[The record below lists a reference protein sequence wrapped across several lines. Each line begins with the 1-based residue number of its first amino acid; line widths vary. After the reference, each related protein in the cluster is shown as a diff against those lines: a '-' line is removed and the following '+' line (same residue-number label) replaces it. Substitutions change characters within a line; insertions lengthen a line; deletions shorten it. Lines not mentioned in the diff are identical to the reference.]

1 MTHSRVGK
9 LALTALEYNNGKSA
23 SKISDQFMTPPNVIE
38 LARTAMGS
46 IDFDPASNYVAQ
58 QYVKAKEY
66 CIDPSDEDSML
77 YATGVRHANGLTRQ
91 WHGNVWLNPP
101 YSNGNIDA
109 FVDKAIEE
117 WTTVRLL
124 GSPYFTVDSMI
135 ILVNSSTDTKWYHKL
150 CKHASFGLMWSGR
163 IKFWKIFDGKAHD
176 KWEGELSKQRGTG
189 KVGNAPRFLNT
200 LFFFARTN
208 KAENSMYNTFEGK
221 GTFFK
226 TL

>member
-1 MTHSRVGK
+1 MAYDH
-9 LALTALEYNNGKSA
+9 
-23 SKISDQFMTPPNVIE
+23 FMTSPDVIE

-46 IDFDPASNYVAQ
+46 IDFDPASNHVAQ
-58 QYVKAKEY
+58 QYVRAGKY
-66 CIDPSDEDSML
+66 CIAPDDTESREITRAWHDSR
-77 YATGVRHANGLTRQ
+77 VFINGLNTE

-117 WTTVRLL
+117 WTAVRLL
-124 GSPYFTVDSMI
+124 GSPYFTVDNMI

-150 CKHASFGLMWSGR
+150 CKHASFGLLWSGR

>member
-1 MTHSRVGK
+1 MAYDHF
-9 LALTALEYNNGKSA
+9 L
-23 SKISDQFMTPPNVIE
+23 TPPDVIE

-46 IDFDPASNYVAQ
+46 VEFDPASNHVAQ
-58 QYVKAKEY
+58 RYVKSKHY
-66 CIDPSDEDSML
+66 CVAPDDYTSVELQYHDDIL
-77 YATGVRHANGLTRQ
+77 HVNGLTQ
-91 WHGNVWLNPP
+91 EWHGNVWLNPP
-101 YSNGNIDA
+101 YSNGNIDL

-117 WTTVRLL
+117 WNAVRLL

-150 CKHASFGLMWSGR
+150 CKHASFGLLWSGR

-200 LFFFARTN
+200 LFFFARTLQV
-208 KAENSMYNTFEGK
+208 ENTMYGTFEGK
-221 GTFFK
+221 GTFFT

>member
-1 MTHSRVGK
+1 MDKPV
-9 LALTALEYNNGKSA
+9 
-23 SKISDQFMTPPNVIE
+23 SKVSDQFMTPPNVIE

-46 IDFDPASNYVAQ
+46 IDFDPASNYIAQ
-58 QYVKAKEY
+58 QYVKSSNW
-66 CIDPSDEDSML
+66 CIAPDDIESREITSAWYDSC
-77 YATGVRHANGLTRQ
+77 VFVNGLNTE

-101 YSNGNIDA
+101 YSGGNIDA

-117 WTTVRLL
+117 WTTIRLL
-124 GSPYFTVDSMI
+124 DPPYFTVDNMI

-150 CKHASFGLMWSGR
+150 CKHASFGLLWSGR